1 MALDG
6 KIERGIVLNYDPASM
21 TATVASYN
29 GASMHKN
36 VVCPFNRYDWF
47 NGAFSITPPA
57 LNSPCL
63 YTEIKGEYIILCTFP
78 PVNVNA
84 KTNAAKISSPVGAT
98 INRAPSQMRNANTL
112 PGNPSATNAMG
123 SEETFTDMMK
133 RIIMAPGKLSSVWTL
148 LNCIWENVCS
158 IFRLRAGGVDVFC
171 EVDGNN
177 NTNTTINVRR
187 TVSEREND
195 MSVINLQMGQDAGI
209 ITLNINGN
217 EFLHVDAERNT
228 TITAKRVTLNGTQII
243 FNGETFDCL
252 NVDAV
257 KLP

>member
-1 MALDG
+1 
-6 KIERGIVLNYDPASM
+6 
-21 TATVASYN
+21 
-29 GASMHKN
+29 
-36 VVCPFNRYDWF
+36 
-47 NGAFSITPPA
+47 
-57 LNSPCL
+57 
-63 YTEIKGEYIILCTFP
+63 
-78 PVNVNA
+78 
-84 KTNAAKISSPVGAT
+84 
-98 INRAPSQMRNANTL
+98 
-112 PGNPSATNAMG
+112 
-123 SEETFTDMMK
+123 MMK